1 MPLTPDRRLQARI
14 VGALALVVGV
24 NGLLIAVLAWSV
36 SHALAA
42 SGHPLQPESSLPLTI
57 GTLLVGAVGLVALQ
71 ARYGTRAVV
80 SGLEVDDTAG
90 DGPRNIDGRVRRLAT
105 QADVAHPSVAV
116 ADRAEPGCLTVG
128 SQRSPTIVV
137 TTGLLEALDDD
148 ELDAALAHEVAHIA
162 NRDLPVVTAV
172 AATVAIGDR
181 LLERE
186 RRLRRVLWATLWL
199 AVFTGIGII
208 VLAVP
213 LLVLGSLYLV
223 WSAVARG
230 LLGVNA
236 ITLGLFSKAREHAA
250 DRGAVQLTGEPAALA
265 AALETLEDERP
276 TRDVRIDASA
286 TLGIVAQPLTL
297 ETRADDEGD
306 HWVDRWTPKLSPEFT
321 EPDAV
326 DRAVIVVS
334 SWLREHVIAPV
345 TTRVRRLLA
354 WRPQTHPA
362 TETRLERLRTLE
374 RRRE

>member
-1 MPLTPDRRLQARI
+1 MPLTPDRRLQCRI
-14 VGALALVVGV
+14 AGALALVVAV
-24 NGLLIAVLAWSV
+24 NGLVLSVLVWSGGQLL
-36 SHALAA
+36 SA
-42 SGHPLQPESSLPLTI
+42 SGRSIEFEVGLAPAI
-57 GTLLVGAVGLVALQ
+57 GTVLFGAVGLVAVQ
-71 ARYGTRAVV
+71 ARYGSRTVV
-80 SGLEVDDTAG
+80 SGLTLADLEG
-90 DGPRNIDGRVRRLAT
+90 DGPRNVGGRVQRLAT
-105 QADVAHPSVAV
+105 QADVPRPSVAV
-116 ADRAEPGCLTVG
+116 ADDADLGCLTVG
-128 SQRSPTIVV
+128 TQRSPTIVV

-208 VLAVP
+208 VLAIPIIV
-213 LLVLGSLYLV
+213 LGLGYLVL
-223 WSAVARG
+223 SAVARSF
-230 LLGVNA
+230 LGVNA

-276 TRDVRIDASA
+276 TRDARIDASA

-321 EPDAV
+321 DPDAV